1 MTQGGTVPR
10 PEPFDRRTFLAR
22 GARTAAGLTVL
33 GSAPAILAA
42 CGGGGSSGGSS
53 TSSGAG
59 VSSATPKPGGSI
71 TMGLTADIDGFDPT
85 SNRWDANGVIYGRT
99 VYDPLAAV
107 AADGSIK
114 PYLAQSIT
122 PNGDY
127 TKWTITLRPNIVF
140 HNGTPLDAGAV
151 KANLDGAR
159 ASAPAGP
166 AFTNIASV
174 DVTGPLTVTV
184 SMNSPWVPF
193 PVSISGQYQVGHI
206 AEPSTLGKTAS
217 QHPVGTGPFV
227 FQQWVPND
235 HFTATK
241 NPHYW
246 RPGMPYLDQIT
257 YKPIVD
263 FQSRENTL
271 KSGGIDILHSDTL
284 QNYVDLT
291 GNSSFVTVTD
301 LHSTL
306 EPAQSFFMINTA
318 VPPVSDV
325 RVRQALA
332 YATDRQKFINTI
344 DNGIPPQSTG
354 PFAPGSPYYAP
365 TGYPNYDLNKAKSL
379 VAQYGQ
385 PINVQL
391 GVTNNPIN
399 LQGAQLLQSMW
410 KQAGIQSTI
419 TQTEQAQFIPNALL
433 GKYQVY
439 QWTQFATSDPDQNY
453 IWWSTPTAAPVGS
466 LALNFARNKDPQIQ
480 QALDTARSNA
490 DPTARATAYQTV
502 ARQFGSDVPYL
513 WIDRSVWIVAANP
526 NVMNF
531 NGPTF
536 PDGSKAVGLQGG
548 RIWPTQIWRS

>member
-1 MTQGGTVPR
+1 MPR

-22 GARTAAGLTVL
+22 GARTAAGLAVL
-33 GSAPAILAA
+33 GGAPGLLAA
-42 CGGGGSSGGSS
+42 CGGGGSSSGSS
-53 TSSGAG
+53 TSSNAG
-59 VSSATPKPGGSI
+59 ISTATPKTGGSVS
-71 TMGLTADIDGFDPT
+71 MGLTADIDGFDPT

-99 VYDPLAAV
+99 IYDPLAAV
-107 AADGSIK
+107 ASDGSIK

-127 TKWTITLRPNIVF
+127 TKWTITLRPNITF
-140 HNGTPLDAGAV
+140 HNGTALDANAV
-151 KANLDGAR
+151 KANLDGLK
-159 ASAPAGP
+159 ASALAGP
-166 AFTNIASV
+166 AFSNVSSV
-174 DVTGPLTVTV
+174 DVTDPLTVVV
-184 SMNSPWVPF
+184 SMSTPWVPF
-193 PVSISGQYQVGHI
+193 PAYISGQYQSGYI
-206 AEPSTLGKTAS
+206 AEPSTLGKTAA
-217 QHPVGTGPFV
+217 QHPIGTGPFV

-246 RPGMPYLDQIT
+246 RPGLPYLDQIT

-271 KSGGIDILHSDTL
+271 KSGGVDILHSDTL

-291 GNSSFVTVTD
+291 GNSSFVTVSD

-306 EPAQSFFMINTA
+306 EPDQSFFMINTA

-332 YATDRQKFINTI
+332 FATDRQKYINTI
-344 DNGIPPQSTG
+344 DNGVPPQSTG
-354 PFAPGSPYYAP
+354 PFVSGSPNFAP
-365 TGYPNYDLNKAKSL
+365 TGYPNYDLNQAKAL

-385 PINVQL
+385 PINIQL

-399 LQGAQLLQSMW
+399 LQAAQLMQSMW

-419 TQTEQAQFIPNALL
+419 SQTEQSQYILNALT

-439 QWTQFATSDPDQNY
+439 QWTQFAASDPDINYVWWTQNN
-453 IWWSTPTAAPVGS
+453 AAPVGS
-466 LALNFARNKDPQIQ
+466 LALNFARNKDSQIQ
-480 QALDTARSNA
+480 QALDAARASA
-490 DPTARATAYQTV
+490 DPSVRATNYQTV
-502 ARQFGSDVPYL
+502 AKRFASDVPYL
-513 WIDRSVWIVAANP
+513 WIDRSVWVVSAKP

-536 PDGSKAVGLQGG
+536 PDGTKGVGLQGG
-548 RIWPTQIWRS
+548 RIWPTQIWVS

>member
-1 MTQGGTVPR
+1 MSE
-10 PEPFDRRTFLAR
+10 PEPLDRRTFLAR
-22 GARTAAGLTVL
+22 GARTAAGVAIL
-33 GSAPAILAA
+33 GGAPGLLAA
-42 CGGGGSSGGSS
+42 CGGGGSSSGSS
-53 TSSGAG
+53 TSSSAG
-59 VSSATPKPGGSI
+59 ISSATPKPGGTV
-71 TMGLTADIDGFDPT
+71 TMALTADIDGFDPT

-127 TKWTITLRPNIVF
+127 TQWTITMRPNIVF
-140 HNGTPLDAGAV
+140 HNGTPLDANAV

-159 ASAPAGP
+159 ASALAGP
-166 AFTNIASV
+166 AFTNISSV
-174 DVTGPLTVTV
+174 DVTGPLTLTV
-184 SMNSPWVPF
+184 SMHSPWVPF
-193 PVSISGQYQVGHI
+193 PVAISGQYQVGYI

-217 QHPVGTGPFV
+217 QHPIGTGPFV
-227 FQQWVPND
+227 FQTWVPND

-246 RPGMPYLDQIT
+246 RQGMPYLDQIT
-257 YKPIVD
+257 FKPIVD

-271 KSGGIDILHSDTL
+271 KSGGIDMLHSDTL

-291 GNSSFVTVTD
+291 SNSSFVTVTD

-306 EPAQSFFMINTA
+306 EPDQSFWMINTA

-344 DNGIPPQSTG
+344 DNGVPPQSTG
-354 PFAPGSPYYAP
+354 PFVPGSPYYAP
-365 TGYPNYDLNKAKSL
+365 TGYPNYDLNQAKSL

-399 LQGAQLLQSMW
+399 LQGAQLMQSMW

-419 TQTEQAQFIPNALL
+419 TQTEQSQFILNALE

-480 QALDTARSNA
+480 QAIDTARTNP
-490 DPTARATAYQTV
+490 DPSVRASSYQTV
-502 ARQFGSDVPYL
+502 AKRFGSDVPYL
-513 WIDRSVWIVAANP
+513 WIDRSVWVVAAKP

-536 PDGSKAVGLQGG
+536 PDGTKALGLQGG
-548 RIWPTQIWRS
+548 RIWPTQIWVS